1 MVASVSV
8 ARAREQGSSL
18 AAVQVNNPAK
28 EVALAP
34 EVVSE
39 VEVGLRHHQ
48 LQVLQAPK
56 VM

>member
-1 MVASVSV
+1 MVASVSAAV
-8 ARAREQGSSL
+8 AQGSL

>member
-1 MVASVSV
+1 MVASVSAAV
-8 ARAREQGSSL
+8 AQGSL

-39 VEVGLRHHQ
+39 VVGLRQ
-48 LQVLQAPK
+48 QQRQVLQAPK